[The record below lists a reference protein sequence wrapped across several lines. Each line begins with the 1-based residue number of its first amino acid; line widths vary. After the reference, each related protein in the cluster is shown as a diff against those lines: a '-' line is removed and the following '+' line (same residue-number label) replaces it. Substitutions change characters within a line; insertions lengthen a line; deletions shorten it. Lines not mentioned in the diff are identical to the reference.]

1 MAQFLR
7 LEFARKGKERSM
19 KPSLADRILTIFLWL
34 DLALAGWYL
43 SRCYEYHDKLLNLI
57 L

>member
-1 MAQFLR
+1 
-7 LEFARKGKERSM
+7 M

-34 DLALAGWYL
+34 NLTLAGWYL
-43 SRCYEYHDKLLNLI
+43 FRWFAGHDQMLNLI

>member
-7 LEFARKGKERSM
+7 LRFQGKERST
-19 KPSLADRILTIFLWL
+19 KPSPADRVLTIFLWL

-43 SRCYEYHDKLLNLI
+43 SRCYDYHDKLLNLI

>member
-1 MAQFLR
+1 
-7 LEFARKGKERSM
+7 M

-43 SRCYEYHDKLLNLI
+43 FRCYACHNQMLNLI